1 MGTSITVTD
10 VKAEDVDI
18 LWPKVKDYLQRAID
32 KNQGEFNLDDVHNDL
47 ISENARLWIAYNE
60 EGELLAS
67 AICEIQV
74 LPRQKVCFIKLL
86 GGEDF
91 SSWSHT
97 INAIEEWALDN
108 GAERVTAY
116 ARKGFRK
123 LMKAY
128 DYEEVYTVISRRLS
142 ERRIH

>member
-1 MGTSITVTD
+1 MNITVTD

-18 LWPKVKDYLQRAID
+18 LWPKVKGYLQQAID
-32 KNQGEFNLDDVHNDL
+32 RNQGEFNLIDVHADL
-47 ISENARLWIAYNE
+47 LSESSRLWIAYNK

-67 AICEIQV
+67 AVCEIQV
-74 LPRQKVCFIKLL
+74 LPQQKICFIKLL

-91 SSWSHT
+91 ASWSHT
-97 INAIEEWALDN
+97 IQAIEAWAAEN
-108 GAERVTAY
+108 GAVRVVAHT
-116 ARKGFRK
+116 RKGFGK

-128 DYEEVYTVISRRLS
+128 DYEEVYTVISRKLS